1 MGFRLE
7 FQLAVQTIDERT
19 LLHWVSWAS
28 YAQLEGSAHMGFKEL
43 QIPLRQ
49 PTLDG
54 QLKRVSLQ
62 AAG

>member
-49 PTLDG
+49 PTFDG
-54 QLKRVSLQ
+54 QLK
-62 AAG
+62 